1 MLRERCPVRRDI
13 EILFRRRPP
22 VKSLLIQWILTA
34 VALLTVAHLINGFR
48 VTGLGAALAAAAVIG
63 LLNATL
69 GALLKLVTL
78 PLSILTLGLF
88 LLVIN
93 SLMILLASR
102 LVAGFVVRG
111 FAPAFWA
118 AALLALLGM
127 VIRAVSDNA

>member
-1 MLRERCPVRRDI
+1 MT
-13 EILFRRRPP
+13 
-22 VKSLLIQWILTA
+22 SLLIQWILTA
-34 VALLTVAHLINGFR
+34 VALLTVAHLVPGFR
-48 VTGLGAALAAAAVIG
+48 VTGLGAALAAAAIIG

-93 SLMILLASR
+93 SLMILLASH
-102 LVAGFVVRG
+102 LVAGFAVRG

-127 VIRAVSDNA
+127 VIRAVSDNV